1 MAGKEAIVV
10 LDGVPRAR
18 RWVWFEDWRS
28 WMPFYFPLSFRGDFG
43 WFPDVLNVKKT
54 LLKEVSTFRAAFGED
69 DTAKL
74 VLHGVNR
81 DAFQESFRLNEDPQ
95 CTKLL
100 PDNWAVNEGWA
111 LHVAVLWPMPDS
123 SMSCDQSTSY
133 DVKKQIATER
143 GHYYDD
149 QKTKWV
155 DYGGGSSSGQKDQH
169 DEDQQYDQHYEAQ
182 QYDEQQDESSRES
195 KNSWQTMDQ
204 GKVSSSR
211 R

>member
-1 MAGKEAIVV
+1 
-10 LDGVPRAR
+10 
-18 RWVWFEDWRS
+18 
-28 WMPFYFPLSFRGDFG
+28 MPFYFPLSFRGDFG
-43 WFPDVLNVKKT
+43 WFPDVLTVKKV

-81 DAFQESFRLNEDPQ
+81 EAFEESFRLNEDPQ

-123 SMSCDQSTSY
+123 SMSCNQTSERGHYYDDQKTN
-133 DVKKQIATER
+133 ER

-155 DYGGGSSSGQKDQH
+155 DYQGGGGSSSGQKDQR
-169 DEDQQYDQHYEAQ
+169 DEDKQYDQ
-182 QYDEQQDESSRES
+182 QQDESSRES

-204 GKVSSSR
+204 GKVGSSR

>member
-1 MAGKEAIVV
+1 
-10 LDGVPRAR
+10 
-18 RWVWFEDWRS
+18 
-28 WMPFYFPLSFRGDFG
+28 MPFYFPLSFRGDFG

-74 VLHGVNR
+74 VLHGVHG
-81 DAFQESFRLNEDPQ
+81 DKFEESFRLNEDPQ
-95 CTKLL
+95 CAKLL

-123 SMSCDQSTSY
+123 SMSCNQSTTY
-133 DVKKQIATER
+133 DVKQQIATERGHYYDDQKTNER

-155 DYGGGSSSGQKDQH
+155 DYQGGGGSSSGQKDQR
-169 DEDQQYDQHYEAQ
+169 DEDKQYDQ
-182 QYDEQQDESSRES
+182 QQDESSRES

-204 GKVSSSR
+204 GKVSSR